1 MWYAP
6 MQRGMRGIDMKRS
19 LIPMLVAVL
28 AAYGCSDSNDDHG
41 NKCGD
46 GILGPNEICDGT
58 LFTPGLKAFCPN
70 GDVANNVLVRCT
82 PSCTLDLS
90 MACAPANTAVCGN
103 GIVEGNETC
112 DGSIPPIVAGCD
124 NPDYSKLSCKNC
136 RLIDDGVCPK
146 TSSNGTCGNGIV
158 EDGELCDGDDIPAA
172 ARVCP
177 ENMVMSPNPLFQCS
191 STCQIVDVSKA
202 CTFGLP
208 AVCGNAR
215 LDDGEACDGEL
226 FDDEAVKAI
235 DCGTGKELNEA
246 RLLCSNTCKLDTSMA
261 CTEVPY
267 EGVLFSELV
276 PYIDDR
282 ELKGI
287 AIEVANRGKE
297 SIDLSSCSLALF
309 SESKIEKKFPFT
321 SLNLPKIDGKQVYV
335 VCSAQDDTDRWG
347 NTCNYIVPNNEITAN
362 IANKTLMGIVCDETG
377 DDGKKTEK
385 YVDFVNLNSFIE
397 GANKGATDFIRLCKA
412 HPHTEPKNAL
422 MGEGWSVTAYEVD
435 KPRYNLG
442 IHCPAE
448 TLNEKISCKFSISPT
463 TITSRKQTVDMA
475 LEFKIPGITDKTEKT
490 DPYGGMSIEFYSG
503 SIDKNGKVNRFVNHY
518 VKPAPDMEWKN
529 PDGYDRYIGS
539 LRNFETYEGFWRDEQ
554 GTYTVDA
561 CVSFDNGET
570 CTYCGPNGVVLDYET
585 YHSHERETLTVTY
598 AENNCGDGV
607 IEDGEVCDGDNFLP
621 ESLICDKEG
630 QIILNPNKVSCGSC
644 NITSTGT
651 ACGDPLPNC
660 NGQKVDAGE
669 VCDGTNIPQDA
680 RVCPEGQTVVD
691 NPQWICGDTCAYVD
705 TSKACEV
712 ACGNGKIDAVV
723 SGMNAEICD
732 GDDIP
737 EAARVCPTGMVL
749 KDNPVWVCNSACSG
763 IDATRACEVACGN
776 GKIDA
781 VVSGSDTGEVC
792 DGNLFTA
799 DIASKCNETTTYDET
814 RKSCNSQCKL
824 DHAACVP
831 NAHLVF
837 DEYAFVSKPDSNA
850 EAFAMT
856 INLYGNS
863 SFDASGCTLSFLDAN
878 AKFIYNKYTSGTE
891 SGYRLARFDL
901 LSMGQSRVPDS
912 GNDKGKLILN
922 PCEPLVI
929 CSIPSDEATYKYFQ
943 DTVFDNKCDAS
954 LVLESSPTTFNGD
967 FVVKRMNDIAYVQL
981 TCGGNYIDY
990 IDFKGL
996 VKDYKAKKTHG
1007 KIKASDKRPWSS
1019 YETVVHANRFDT
1031 DDAFNIATFATPV
1044 CK

>member
-1 MWYAP
+1 
-6 MQRGMRGIDMKRS
+6 
-19 LIPMLVAVL
+19 MLVAVL

-70 GDVANNVLVRCT
+70 GNIANNVLVRCT

-90 MACAPANTAVCGN
+90 TACTQANTTV
-103 GIVEGNETC
+103 
-112 DGSIPPIVAGCD
+112 
-124 NPDYSKLSCKNC
+124 
-136 RLIDDGVCPK
+136 
-146 TSSNGTCGNGIV
+146 CGNGIV

-177 ENMVMSPNPLFQCS
+177 ENMVMLPNPLFQCS

-215 LDDGEACDGEL
+215 LDDGEACDGDL

-276 PYIDDR
+276 PYIDDY

-287 AIEVANRGKE
+287 AVEVANRGKE

-335 VCSAQDDTDRWG
+335 VCSAHDDTDQWG

-385 YVDFVNLNSFIE
+385 YVDFVNLNSFMQ
-397 GANKGATDFIRLCKA
+397 GADKGATDFIRLCKA

-442 IHCPAE
+442 VHCPAE

-475 LEFKIPGITDKTEKT
+475 LEFKIPGITDKTNKT

-503 SIDKNGKVNRFVNHY
+503 SIDKNGKVERFTHHY
-518 VKPAPDMEWKN
+518 VKPAPDMEWTN
-529 PDGYDRYIGS
+529 PDGYDRYIGT

-630 QIILNPNKVSCGSC
+630 QIILDPNKVSCGSC

-669 VCDGTNIPQDA
+669 VCDGSHIPEEA

-712 ACGNGKIDAVV
+712 ACGNGKIDTVV

-732 GDDIP
+732 GTNVP
-737 EAARVCPTGMVL
+737 EAARVCPKGMVL
-749 KDNPVWVCNSACSG
+749 KDNPVWDCNSTCSG

-776 GKIDA
+776 GKLDA
-781 VVSGSDTGEVC
+781 VVSGSNTGEVC

-799 DIASKCNETTTYDET
+799 NLASKCNKTTTYDET
-814 RKSCNSQCKL
+814 RKTCNSKCNL
-824 DHAACVP
+824 DRAACVP

-863 SFDASGCTLSFLDAN
+863 SFDASGCNVSFIDTKGKILDFSASFPVLS
-878 AKFIYNKYTSGTE
+878 I
-891 SGYRLARFDL
+891 
-901 LSMGQSRVPDS
+901 GQSRVPDS

-943 DTVFDNKCDAS
+943 DTVFADKCDAS
-954 LVLESSPTTFNGD
+954 IAIGKSTD

-1019 YETVVHANRFDT
+1019 DETVVHANRFDT
-1031 DDAFNIATFATPV
+1031 DDAFNIDTFAKPI

>member
-1 MWYAP
+1 
-6 MQRGMRGIDMKRS
+6 
-19 LIPMLVAVL
+19 MLVAVL

-70 GDVANNVLVRCT
+70 GNIANNVLVRCT

-90 MACAPANTAVCGN
+90 TACTQANTTV
-103 GIVEGNETC
+103 
-112 DGSIPPIVAGCD
+112 
-124 NPDYSKLSCKNC
+124 
-136 RLIDDGVCPK
+136 
-146 TSSNGTCGNGIV
+146 CGNGIV

-177 ENMVMSPNPLFQCS
+177 ENMVMLPNPLFQCS

-215 LDDGEACDGEL
+215 LDDGEACDGDL

-276 PYIDDR
+276 PYIDDY

-335 VCSAQDDTDRWG
+335 VCSAHDDTDQWG

-385 YVDFVNLNSFIE
+385 YVDFVNLNSFIQ
-397 GANKGATDFIRLCKA
+397 GADKGATDFIRLCKA

-442 IHCPAE
+442 VHCPAE

-630 QIILNPNKVSCGSC
+630 QIILDPNKVSCGSC

-669 VCDGTNIPQDA
+669 VCDGSHIPEEA

-712 ACGNGKIDAVV
+712 ACGNGKIDTVV

-732 GDDIP
+732 GTNVP
-737 EAARVCPTGMVL
+737 EAARVCPKGMVL
-749 KDNPVWVCNSACSG
+749 KDNPVWDCNSTCSG

-776 GKIDA
+776 GKLDA
-781 VVSGSDTGEVC
+781 VVSGSNTGEVC

-799 DIASKCNETTTYDET
+799 NLASKCNKTTTYDET
-814 RKSCNSQCKL
+814 RKTCNSKCNL
-824 DHAACVP
+824 DRAACVP

-863 SFDASGCTLSFLDAN
+863 SFDASGCNVSFIDTKGKILDFSASFPVLS
-878 AKFIYNKYTSGTE
+878 I
-891 SGYRLARFDL
+891 
-901 LSMGQSRVPDS
+901 GQSRVPDS

-943 DTVFDNKCDAS
+943 DTVFADKCDAS
-954 LVLESSPTTFNGD
+954 IAIGKSTD

-981 TCGGNYIDY
+981 TCNGNYIDY

-1019 YETVVHANRFDT
+1019 DETVVHANRFDT

>member
-1 MWYAP
+1 
-6 MQRGMRGIDMKRS
+6 
-19 LIPMLVAVL
+19 MLVAVL

-70 GDVANNVLVRCT
+70 GNIANNVLVRCT

-90 MACAPANTAVCGN
+90 TACTQANTTV
-103 GIVEGNETC
+103 
-112 DGSIPPIVAGCD
+112 
-124 NPDYSKLSCKNC
+124 
-136 RLIDDGVCPK
+136 
-146 TSSNGTCGNGIV
+146 CGNGIV

-177 ENMVMSPNPLFQCS
+177 ENMVMLPNPLFQCS

-215 LDDGEACDGEL
+215 LDDGEACDGDL

-246 RLLCSNTCKLDTSMA
+246 RLLCSDTCKLDTSMA

-276 PYIDDR
+276 PYIDDY

-335 VCSAQDDTDRWG
+335 VCSAHDDTDQWG

-385 YVDFVNLNSFIE
+385 YVDFVNLNSFMQ

-442 IHCPAE
+442 VHCPAE

-475 LEFKIPGITDKTEKT
+475 LEFKIPGITDKTNKT

-503 SIDKNGKVNRFVNHY
+503 SIDKNGKVERFTHHY
-518 VKPAPDMEWKN
+518 VKPAPDMEWTN

-630 QIILNPNKVSCGSC
+630 QIILDPNKVSCGSC

-669 VCDGTNIPQDA
+669 VCDGSHIPEEA

-712 ACGNGKIDAVV
+712 ACGNGKIDTVV

-732 GDDIP
+732 GTNVP
-737 EAARVCPTGMVL
+737 EAARVCPKGMVL
-749 KDNPVWVCNSACSG
+749 KDNPVWDCNSTCSG

-776 GKIDA
+776 GKLDA
-781 VVSGSDTGEVC
+781 VVSGSNTGEVC

-799 DIASKCNETTTYDET
+799 NLASKCNKTTTYDET
-814 RKSCNSQCKL
+814 RKTCNSKCNL
-824 DHAACVP
+824 DRAACVP

-863 SFDASGCTLSFLDAN
+863 SFDASGCNVSFIDTKGKILDFSASFPVLS
-878 AKFIYNKYTSGTE
+878 I
-891 SGYRLARFDL
+891 
-901 LSMGQSRVPDS
+901 GQSRVPDS

-943 DTVFDNKCDAS
+943 DTVFADKCDAS
-954 LVLESSPTTFNGD
+954 IAIGKSTD

-981 TCGGNYIDY
+981 TCNGNYIDY

-1019 YETVVHANRFDT
+1019 DETVVHANRFDT

>member
-1 MWYAP
+1 
-6 MQRGMRGIDMKRS
+6 
-19 LIPMLVAVL
+19 MLVAVL

-335 VCSAQDDTDRWG
+335 VCSAQDDTDQWG

-385 YVDFVNLNSFIE
+385 YVDFVNINSFIQ
-397 GANKGATDFIRLCKA
+397 GADKGATDFIRL
-412 HPHTEPKNAL
+412 
-422 MGEGWSVTAYEVD
+422 
-435 KPRYNLG
+435 
-442 IHCPAE
+442 
-448 TLNEKISCKFSISPT
+448 
-463 TITSRKQTVDMA
+463 
-475 LEFKIPGITDKTEKT
+475 
-490 DPYGGMSIEFYSG
+490 
-503 SIDKNGKVNRFVNHY
+503 
-518 VKPAPDMEWKN
+518 
-529 PDGYDRYIGS
+529 
-539 LRNFETYEGFWRDEQ
+539 
-554 GTYTVDA
+554 
-561 CVSFDNGET
+561 
-570 CTYCGPNGVVLDYET
+570 
-585 YHSHERETLTVTY
+585 
-598 AENNCGDGV
+598 
-607 IEDGEVCDGDNFLP
+607 
-621 ESLICDKEG
+621 
-630 QIILNPNKVSCGSC
+630 
-644 NITSTGT
+644 
-651 ACGDPLPNC
+651 
-660 NGQKVDAGE
+660 
-669 VCDGTNIPQDA
+669 
-680 RVCPEGQTVVD
+680 
-691 NPQWICGDTCAYVD
+691 
-705 TSKACEV
+705 
-712 ACGNGKIDAVV
+712 
-723 SGMNAEICD
+723 
-732 GDDIP
+732 
-737 EAARVCPTGMVL
+737 
-749 KDNPVWVCNSACSG
+749 
-763 IDATRACEVACGN
+763 
-776 GKIDA
+776 
-781 VVSGSDTGEVC
+781 
-792 DGNLFTA
+792 
-799 DIASKCNETTTYDET
+799 
-814 RKSCNSQCKL
+814 
-824 DHAACVP
+824 
-831 NAHLVF
+831 
-837 DEYAFVSKPDSNA
+837 
-850 EAFAMT
+850 
-856 INLYGNS
+856 
-863 SFDASGCTLSFLDAN
+863 
-878 AKFIYNKYTSGTE
+878 
-891 SGYRLARFDL
+891 
-901 LSMGQSRVPDS
+901 
-912 GNDKGKLILN
+912 
-922 PCEPLVI
+922 
-929 CSIPSDEATYKYFQ
+929 
-943 DTVFDNKCDAS
+943 
-954 LVLESSPTTFNGD
+954 
-967 FVVKRMNDIAYVQL
+967 
-981 TCGGNYIDY
+981 
-990 IDFKGL
+990 
-996 VKDYKAKKTHG
+996 
-1007 KIKASDKRPWSS
+1007 
-1019 YETVVHANRFDT
+1019 
-1031 DDAFNIATFATPV
+1031 
-1044 CK
+1044 

>member
-1 MWYAP
+1 
-6 MQRGMRGIDMKRS
+6 
-19 LIPMLVAVL
+19 MLVAVL

-70 GDVANNVLVRCT
+70 GNIANNVLVRCT

-90 MACAPANTAVCGN
+90 TACTQANTTV
-103 GIVEGNETC
+103 
-112 DGSIPPIVAGCD
+112 
-124 NPDYSKLSCKNC
+124 
-136 RLIDDGVCPK
+136 
-146 TSSNGTCGNGIV
+146 CGNGIV

-177 ENMVMSPNPLFQCS
+177 ENMVMLPNPLFQCS

-215 LDDGEACDGEL
+215 LDDGEACDGDL

-246 RLLCSNTCKLDTSMA
+246 RLLCSDTCKLDTSMA

-276 PYIDDR
+276 PYIDDY

-335 VCSAQDDTDRWG
+335 VCSAHDDTDQWG

-385 YVDFVNLNSFIE
+385 YVDFVNLNSFMQ
-397 GANKGATDFIRLCKA
+397 GADKGATDFIRLCKA

-442 IHCPAE
+442 VHCPAE

-475 LEFKIPGITDKTEKT
+475 LEFKIPGITDKTNKT

-503 SIDKNGKVNRFVNHY
+503 SIDKNGKVERFTHHY
-518 VKPAPDMEWKN
+518 VKPAPDMEWTN

-598 AENNCGDGV
+598 AKNNCGDGV

-630 QIILNPNKVSCGSC
+630 QIILDPNKVSCGSC

-669 VCDGTNIPQDA
+669 VCDGSHIPEEA

-712 ACGNGKIDAVV
+712 ACGNGKIDTVV

-732 GDDIP
+732 GTNVP
-737 EAARVCPTGMVL
+737 EAARVCPKGMVL
-749 KDNPVWVCNSACSG
+749 KDNPVWDCNSTCSG

-776 GKIDA
+776 GKLDA
-781 VVSGSDTGEVC
+781 VVSGSNTGEVC

-799 DIASKCNETTTYDET
+799 NLASKCNKTTTYDET
-814 RKSCNSQCKL
+814 RKTCNSKCNL
-824 DHAACVP
+824 DRAACVP

-863 SFDASGCTLSFLDAN
+863 SFDASGCNVSFIDTKGKILDFSASFPVLS
-878 AKFIYNKYTSGTE
+878 I
-891 SGYRLARFDL
+891 
-901 LSMGQSRVPDS
+901 GQSRVPDS

-943 DTVFDNKCDAS
+943 DTVFADKCDAS
-954 LVLESSPTTFNGD
+954 IAIGKSTD

-1019 YETVVHANRFDT
+1019 DETVVHANRFDT